1 MCGRFAFYSPAE
13 ATARLF
19 GASGSLDMKPR
30 YNIAP
35 AQPILIVTAGPSR
48 EPGSNRSG
56 RRSLL
61 VKWGFLPGWVKSPRD
76 FPLLINA
83 RSETAAEKNAF
94 RAAMRHRRMLVP
106 ASGYYEWKRDGK
118 KKAQPYWI
126 RPKGGGLIG
135 FGGIWET
142 WEGPEGSEVDTG
154 AILTTK
160 SNVDTAHVHDRMPVV
175 VPRNEFARW
184 LDCRDSEPRDVA
196 DLLRPLDPDTL
207 EVIPVSTLVNK
218 VSNAGPE
225 VQEPV
230 IVEEAD
236 VPRRD
241 KDPDNGNDGGDGQMS
256 LL

>member
-1 MCGRFAFYSPAE
+1 MTATPEEVEALFDLDEVDAFP
-13 ATARLF
+13 
-19 GASGSLDMKPR
+19 PR

-175 VPRNEFARW
+175 VPREEFARW
-184 LDCRDSEPRDVA
+184 LDCRDREPRDVA
-196 DLLRPLDPDTL
+196 DLLRPLDPGSL

-225 VQEPV
+225 VLEPV

-236 VPRRD
+236 ESRRD
-241 KDPDNGNDGGDGQMS
+241 TDPDNGNDGGDGQMS